1 MASLEAYLSF
11 MKKKTIPKIRAN
23 ANSPLIAS
31 LPDALTLNMYSR
43 VICKPVVN
51 DVLMS
56 FFTL

>member
-1 MASLEAYLSF
+1 

-31 LPDALTLNMYSR
+31 LPDTLTPNMYSR

-56 FFTL
+56 FLSYFEKIAHMSVV